1 MRVAYLLPAPGIPV
15 QGPSG
20 ASAHARG
27 VVTAL
32 REAHDVRFYA
42 ARDADGRGLFGEPT
56 EAVVTG
62 VPPWPAALGRFR
74 DQQEI
79 GAARRV
85 ARRVLHDAY
94 DGWMPDVV
102 VERHSLFSDA
112 GWRVHD
118 RLGVPWVLEVNAP
131 ATVERVRYEELR
143 RPDRAQEWER
153 RVLQAA
159 PVVVA
164 VSRWLVRWLK
174 EEVGCRNVTWVP
186 NGVPGLRG
194 DRARGR
200 RLLGLSEDEPLIGY
214 VGSGRQWHDLGVL
227 SRVADAAGARLALF
241 GAFPDAPAGALAP
254 GHLPPQVLADAV
266 AALDVGLA
274 PYKADSP
281 EWFCPLKIL
290 DYRAQGTPVVA
301 TDLGDV
307 GALVEDGGSVVPP
320 DDVDALVTS
329 VCAWMGRRVQPR
341 IRSWRSVAR
350 EVLQVAAAAPAAR

>member
-27 VVTAL
+27 VVAAL
-32 REAHDVRFYA
+32 REAHDTRLYA
-42 ARDADGRGLFGEPT
+42 ARGADGRGTFGEPT
-56 EAVVTG
+56 SAVVTG
-62 VPPWPAALGRFR
+62 VPPWPAALGRYR

-85 ARRVLHDAY
+85 SRRVLKDAW
-94 DGWMPDVV
+94 DGWVPDVL
-102 VERHSLFSDA
+102 VERHTLFSDA

-131 ATVERVRYEELR
+131 ATVERARYEELR
-143 RPDRAQEWER
+143 APDRAQEWER

-159 PVVVA
+159 PAVVA

-186 NGVPGLRG
+186 NGVNPVRG

-200 RLLGLSEDEPLIGY
+200 KLLGVAEDEPVIGY
-214 VGSGRQWHDLGVL
+214 VGSTRQWHAVDVL
-227 SRVADAAGARLALF
+227 SRVADAAGARLALV
-241 GAFPDAPAGALAP
+241 GAIPNAPAGALTP
-254 GHLPPQVLADAV
+254 GHLPPQELADVV

-274 PYKADSP
+274 PYRAGAP
-281 EWFCPLKIL
+281 EWFCPLKVL

-307 GALVEDGGSVVPP
+307 AALVEDGGSVVPP
-320 DDVDALVTS
+320 DDVDAMVTS
-329 VCAWMGRRVQPR
+329 VCAWLGRRVQPR

-350 EVLQVAAAAPAAR
+350 EVVQVATAAPAAR